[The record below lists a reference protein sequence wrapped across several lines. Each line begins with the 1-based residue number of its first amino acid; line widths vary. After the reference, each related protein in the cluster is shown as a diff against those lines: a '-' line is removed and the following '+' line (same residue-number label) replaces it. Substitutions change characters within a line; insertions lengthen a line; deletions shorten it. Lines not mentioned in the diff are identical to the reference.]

1 MNHSSWRRAL
11 GQPACWPLA
20 KGQPWPPELPGAL
33 LAFAIGL
40 HLPRSFSLLY
50 VLAAWILWRSRRQG
64 GAALLAWL
72 RPWWPLLVITALYS
86 LSYASGMLQWRLWQW
101 PADRSDLINA
111 VLLPSLLL
119 LAGLAAGRLVQR
131 RGWQLPVVL
140 LLSYSLGSLL
150 YALLALAVSRQPWWD
165 LSQGFAVEVQVP
177 WGNRVGMNVR
187 SVEQNAIPA
196 LLLLPVGLVALL
208 PPRGQRRR
216 RGLLLLTLLP
226 GLLGLHAILAFQG
239 RLGILALLLACLPL
253 AAAGLRRLGQ
263 RRAAGGVLLLAL
275 AAASGPLHRL
285 VGGGAAVGWAQGLC
299 DERFSL
305 YLAILARAGSAPWG
319 GRQLVVPY
327 QLCDGSPGL
336 LAPEHGSVGLAHNVI
351 LDVFRDTGLLPAL
364 LLLAALLPL
373 LLLALRGFLHRWHDG
388 GWSWPIAWLW
398 GWFVLLLGQ
407 WCFSPLLYADG
418 LLFALSFFVIAVLA
432 AGLRPPPSPAGASDL
447 RSDGRPDRARDPEA
461 SAPAGCAADPGA
473 AGVCSS
479 EGSGSSSCCPA
490 WRAPSPQPQGTA
502 ASRRDRQ
509 RDHRTQAGRGGAQL
523 RWSLEGRQ
531 AGDGTADG
539 AGRREGWA
547 LPGLLAW
554 ARPAG

>member
-263 RRAAGGVLLLAL
+263 PHRLAAGGVLLLAL

-447 RSDGRPDRARDPEA
+447 RSDGPE
-461 SAPAGCAADPGA
+461 
-473 AGVCSS
+473 
-479 EGSGSSSCCPA
+479 
-490 WRAPSPQPQGTA
+490 
-502 ASRRDRQ
+502 
-509 RDHRTQAGRGGAQL
+509 
-523 RWSLEGRQ
+523 
-531 AGDGTADG
+531 DG
-539 AGRREGWA
+539 ADRREGWA